1 MTNLE
6 FWSEI
11 TPRDILREIYD
22 LSASPPPPIL
32 LPDIFISVIL
42 PIRVK
47 GEGSLAEPN
56 KKNLL
61 KTLAA
66 RDCCFFIREKQI
78 VIKKLTTFFSP
89 IISVPVSQVY
99 IVNGRLRL
107 IYKSRIE
114 DGELGLHLGRP
125 ASLLTSNITS

>member
-78 VIKKLTTFFSP
+78 VIKKTNHIFLTYYFCA
-89 IISVPVSQVY
+89 SVTS
-99 IVNGRLRL
+99 
-107 IYKSRIE
+107 IYFQW
-114 DGELGLHLGRP
+114 
-125 ASLLTSNITS
+125 ASETNL